1 MGYTIELQYEDLRCR
16 SFPDAEKAVAIITAN
31 HWIHPYNL
39 AVSAA
44 TRLHPGPGLTPCLVI
59 DHFQGD
65 HWNDEEARKVWVA
78 IAPFMADG
86 ATIEFQGEAGERW
99 RIRLSEGR
107 VFEDYVTEVI
117 WSVGQELTPP
127 QEENVS

>member
-1 MGYTIELQYEDLRCR
+1 
-16 SFPDAEKAVAIITAN
+16 
-31 HWIHPYNL
+31 
-39 AVSAA
+39 
-44 TRLHPGPGLTPCLVI
+44 
-59 DHFQGD
+59 
-65 HWNDEEARKVWVA
+65 
-78 IAPFMADG
+78 MADG

-99 RIRLSEGR
+99 RIRWSEGR